1 MLAQSKTI
9 AVLTKK
15 ARKNSMEMPPPPP
28 RLTMS
33 GNTAEI
39 RAALMLAAESGDDV
53 VVKQLSPFCGFQWTQ
68 FAKADGSLVTVRLRV

>member
-1 MLAQSKTI
+1 MPAQTKTI

-15 ARKNSMEMPPPPP
+15 ARNNNMELPPPPP
-28 RLTMS
+28 RLVMS

-39 RAALMLAAESGDDV
+39 RLALMLAAESGDDV

-68 FAKADGSLVTVRLRV
+68 FAKADGSLFTVRLRV